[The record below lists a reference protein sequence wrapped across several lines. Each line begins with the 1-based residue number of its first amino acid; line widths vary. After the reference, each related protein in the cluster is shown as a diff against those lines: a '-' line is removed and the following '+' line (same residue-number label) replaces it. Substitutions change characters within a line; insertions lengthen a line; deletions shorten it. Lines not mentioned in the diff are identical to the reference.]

1 MAKDWIRAD
10 MPADQS
16 LAKLR
21 SGRAENVFID
31 IRAYEGPGTPYHF
44 RHGLP
49 AHKTNAH
56 AWRSMRHRNDRH
68 LRRQGRDIHL
78 VPIEFIYLGPDTFR
92 HPGSK
97 FLLLNTNVAETRQ
110 ALKTARE
117 TENSYV
123 LLSADICI
131 AILKQFMTWTTHV
144 GSTSGNQGQFPKS
157 KTKMD

>member
-1 MAKDWIRAD
+1 
-10 MPADQS
+10 
-16 LAKLR
+16 
-21 SGRAENVFID
+21 
-31 IRAYEGPGTPYHF
+31 
-44 RHGLP
+44 
-49 AHKTNAH
+49 
-56 AWRSMRHRNDRH
+56 MRHRNDRH

-92 HPGSK
+92 HSGSK

-131 AILKQFMTWTTHV
+131 DHFEAVCDLDNTRWLNFWEPRTVPQKQDEDGLVQAEHLLKFYSWVYHINSHTIDNIPLALKDALRTM
-144 GSTSGNQGQFPKS
+144 GLDS
-157 KTKMD
+157 